1 MKNKNLFEKALEKAL
16 KRLNE
21 NEKRYLNQ
29 IDEAVYIKHDDGSL
43 HRFIEFPLTKNTINY
58 ILIGIKDFKQNK
70 YDFNIGIEYLDLIEQ
85 PDLYIENNIKVDEPI
100 DVLINEVNIYKY
112 ERGVIYKNIDGHG
125 DFQLLCYYDRKSNK
139 KEYYL
144 NPNDKEMAN
153 QDYYN
158 EYTKNIKLDFKPGE
172 LDESKIKIDNSRRD
186 FDMIFKDIVSD
197 MTNEE
202 LKSFKEQLINSNIDK
217 KTIELIDKEIENK

>member
-16 KRLNE
+16 KKLNE

-29 IDEAVYIKHDDGSL
+29 IDDAVYVKHDDGSF

-85 PDLYIENNIKVDEPI
+85 PDLYIENDIKVDEPI

-112 ERGVIYKNIDGHG
+112 ERGVIYKNVDGHG
-125 DFQLLCYYDRKSNK
+125 EFKLLCYYDRKSNK

-144 NPNDKEMAN
+144 NPNDKEMTN
-153 QDYYN
+153 QDYYDK
-158 EYTKNIKLDFKPGE
+158 YIK
-172 LDESKIKIDNSRRD
+172 SIK
-186 FDMIFKDIVSD
+186 
-197 MTNEE
+197 
-202 LKSFKEQLINSNIDK
+202 
-217 KTIELIDKEIENK
+217 